1 MVLSPFDGLINL
13 VAFAELYQQTLAKA
27 LAHFFQAKL
36 LLLDLND
43 FSLKV
48 KLICRDSIFLKFS
61 FSYCIYR

>member
-1 MVLSPFDGLINL
+1 MVLSPFNGLINL

-48 KLICRDSIFLKFS
+48 KLICRDSIILKFS